1 MSMKST
7 KRERKSASDTGL
19 VRDTRGAVLVEFV
32 VAIFPL
38 LTIFFVFVQLSA
50 IAVAVLMTKQAG
62 VVGAR
67 AAAVF
72 SNTKQNVPEACGD
85 DGQKKIEEAVTAALG
100 PWGKRM
106 TTEVE
111 VTDSSSRSEPDGVY
125 DLVTVRVTARFRC
138 EVPLGRIICPGGTK
152 TIVETKSMPHQGARY
167 KKGSC
172 SGGGAGDPNGG
183 GGDANGGGFR
193 GGGGRFGGAGATGT
207 WPTPEDEE
215 EK

>member
-7 KRERKSASDTGL
+7 KRENEMEREGSLA
-19 VRDTRGAVLVEFV
+19 RDTRGAVLVEFV

-50 IAVAVLMTKQAG
+50 IAVAALMTKQAG
-62 VVGAR
+62 VVAAR
-67 AAAVF
+67 AAAVY
-72 SNTKQNVPEACGD
+72 SNTKNNVPEACGD

-100 PWGKRM
+100 PWAKKM

-111 VTDSSSRSEPDGVY
+111 VTDTSSRKEPDGVY
-125 DLVTVRVTARFRC
+125 DLVTVRVTARYRC

-152 TIVETKSMPHQGARY
+152 TIIETKSMPHQGARY
-167 KKGSC
+167 KKSSCGEGADGSANN
-172 SGGGAGDPNGG
+172 GGAGDTNGG
-183 GGDANGGGFR
+183 DWQ

-215 EK
+215 